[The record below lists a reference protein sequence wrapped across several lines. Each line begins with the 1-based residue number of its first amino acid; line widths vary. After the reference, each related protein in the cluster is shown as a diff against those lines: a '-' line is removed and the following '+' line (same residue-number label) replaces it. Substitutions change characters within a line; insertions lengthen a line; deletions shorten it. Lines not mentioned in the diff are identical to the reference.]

1 MQNLPIYL
9 YQNTLQVI
17 LDLDDTTRGV
27 NSVMYQRDLKIQKGI
42 KNQIRLEF
50 KNSDQKPIR
59 ISNTNTYEFSLINA
73 ASQLQVLKKI
83 ITVLDDGVT
92 TSTKGLAL
100 LSLRESD
107 TMDLE
112 QDSYKFVVKYY
123 SSAEQGYLPTYVN
136 TYYGMTGIAHVVQE
150 SMPVLQPNQEITSFL
165 KTYNDSTLNYEHR
178 SGNVY
183 AYPEYNSNNGLHT
196 VCVYV
201 TNYTGTVYVQATLSN
216 QPNSTANTY
225 VTVAS
230 KTYKNFSGADYLNFT
245 GIYTYIRIVHIPGRG
260 PLDSVNDNP
269 AYYGSFDKVLY
280 RC

>member
-9 YQNTLQVI
+9 YQNTFNVI

-42 KNQIRLEF
+42 KNQVRLQF

-59 ISNTNTYEFSLINA
+59 VSNTNTYEFSLVNA
-73 ASQLQVLKKI
+73 SSQQQVLKKI

-100 LSLRESD
+100 LTLLESD

-112 QDSYKFVVKYY
+112 QDSYKFVIKYY
-123 SSAEQGYLPTYVN
+123 DSADRSYLPTYVN
-136 TYYGMTGIAHVVQE
+136 TYYGMTGIAQVVQE
-150 SMPVLQPNQEITSFL
+150 SLPVLQPNQEITSFL
-165 KTYNDSTLNYEHR
+165 KTYNDFAQVYEHR
-178 SGNVY
+178 SGNIY
-183 AYPEYNSNNGLHT
+183 AHPEYNANSGLHT
-196 VCVYV
+196 VCLYM
-201 TNYTGTVYVQATLSN
+201 TGYRGTVYVQATLSN
-216 QPNSTANTY
+216 QPGSVPNAY
-225 VTVAS
+225 VTVLTKS
-230 KTYKNFSGADYLNFT
+230 YTGFSGADYLNFT
-245 GIYTYIRIVHIPGRG
+245 GIYTYIRIIHIPSKG

-269 AYYGSFDKVLY
+269 AYYGSFDKALY